1 MAESIIQNNLA
12 EVHARIAAACLSAG
26 RDPSE
31 VGLICVSK
39 TKPAEAVLEAYHAGE
54 KLFGENKV
62 QEIREKAPV
71 LPEDIQ
77 WHMIGHLQTNKVKQV
92 IGHAAMIHSIDSVRL
107 AETVSKE
114 AVKAGIVMPVLI
126 EVNMAAEE
134 SKFGIRPEDAMDF
147 VGAILPLPGIKIEGL
162 MTIAPYTE
170 TPEENRVYFRG
181 LRKLSVDINGK
192 YSDNLFM
199 HVLSMGMTG
208 DFEVAIE
215 EGATFVRV
223 GTGIFGER
231 NYHIE

>member
-1 MAESIIQNNLA
+1 MAESIIKNNLA
-12 EVHARIAAACLSAG
+12 EIHARIEAACARAG

-39 TKPAEAVLEAYHAGE
+39 TKPAEAVLEAYTAGE

-92 IGHAAMIHSIDSVRL
+92 IGHAAMIHGIDSVRL

-114 AVKAGIVMPVLI
+114 AVKSGIVMPVLI

-134 SKFGIRPEDAMDF
+134 SKYGIRPEEWGRGYATAALSCAIRALF
-147 VGAILPLPGIKIEGL
+147 SGGFSRVVCGAF
-162 MTIAPYTE
+162 
-170 TPEENRVYFRG
+170 EENTASRRVME
-181 LRKLSVDINGK
+181 KC
-192 YSDNLFM
+192 
-199 HVLSMGMTG
+199 GMVRAG
-208 DFEVAIE
+208 REEAIE
-215 EGATFVRV
+215 YRGAEHRCIYYEIHAARSERV
-223 GTGIFGER
+223 
-231 NYHIE
+231 

>member
-1 MAESIIQNNLA
+1 MAESIITNNLA
-12 EVHARIAAACLSAG
+12 EIHARIEAACARAG

-39 TKPAEAVLEAYHAGE
+39 TKPAEAVLEAYTAGE

-92 IGHAAMIHSIDSVRL
+92 IGHAAMIHGIDSVRL

-114 AVKAGIVMPVLI
+114 VVKAGIVMPVLI

-134 SKFGIRPEDAMDF
+134 SKYGIGGRDGFRRRDPPSAGHKDRRADDDRAVHGNPRRKQGLF
-147 VGAILPLPGIKIEGL
+147 SRTAKIIG
-162 MTIAPYTE
+162 
-170 TPEENRVYFRG
+170 
-181 LRKLSVDINGK
+181 
-192 YSDNLFM
+192 
-199 HVLSMGMTG
+199 
-208 DFEVAIE
+208 
-215 EGATFVRV
+215 
-223 GTGIFGER
+223 
-231 NYHIE
+231 